1 MLHEQLI
8 CGRDGVADKEKNALF
23 KNILKNLDILI
34 EKYDVTL
41 S

>member
-1 MLHEQLI
+1 MLHEQLVSD
-8 CGRDGVADKEKNALF
+8 RDSVADKEKNALF
-23 KNILKNLDILI
+23 KNMLKNLDILI